1 MREKLDI
8 KKQIGFTY
16 KMAEKIQ
23 KTAEG
28 LNVSFPEI
36 VRECVYRE
44 LDRLIDRET
53 KRKQAQQ
60 NKE

>member
-1 MREKLDI
+1 
-8 KKQIGFTY
+8 
-16 KMAEKIQ
+16 MAEKIQ

-28 LNVSFPEI
+28 PNVSFPEI
-36 VRECVYRE
+36 VRECVSRE